1 MGRLDILYGTTPE
14 SASEHRM
21 SSHAKQP
28 TTPGGGPRR
37 PELPWIPAAMIG
49 IGINVL
55 AAGVI
60 AFSVGLAIGTAIARG
75 E

>member
-1 MGRLDILYGTTPE
+1 
-14 SASEHRM
+14 M
-21 SSHAKQP
+21 SSRAKPP
-28 TTPGGGPRR
+28 TTPGGEPRR

-49 IGINVL
+49 IGINML

-60 AFSVGLAIGTAIARG
+60 VLSVSIAISTAIARG

>member
-1 MGRLDILYGTTPE
+1 
-14 SASEHRM
+14 M
-21 SSHAKQP
+21 SSHAKQA
-28 TTPGGGPRR
+28 TTPGGGPHR

-49 IGINVL
+49 IGINML

-60 AFSVGLAIGTAIARG
+60 ALNVGIAIGTAIARG